1 MIYPL
6 KPPDTD
12 SEKKSPNDI
21 DIDDLPIKII
31 PVIVFS

>member
-12 SEKKSPNDI
+12 SEKKKTPN

-31 PVIVFS
+31 PVIVFP

>member
-12 SEKKSPNDI
+12 SKKKKKTPN

-31 PVIVFS
+31 PVIVFP

>member
-12 SEKKSPNDI
+12 SEKKSPNN
-21 DIDDLPIKII
+21 IDDLPIKII